1 MILDDYRGTWEDEDI
16 SELRKLTREFI
27 ANEIT
32 PHQERFAQQHRVD
45 RNVWRKAGQ
54 AGLLCIS
61 VPEEYGGGG
70 GDFRHEAVV
79 LHEQGL
85 AFDDAWGYSVHS
97 SICAHYILE
106 YGTEEQKK
114 AWLPKLA
121 SGEYVAAI
129 AMTEPGTGS
138 DLQAVRTKA
147 VRDGDEW
154 VINGSKTF
162 ITNGTHC
169 DLVIIVARTSDE
181 PGAKGISLIVAE
193 VGGEDVVGESGT
205 WAPGFER
212 GRVLDKMGMRG
223 QDTRELFFTDMRVP
237 VGNVLGGEAGEGKG
251 FYQLMNQLPQ
261 ERLAIAVGGAGVA
274 EAAVRAGIAY
284 AKDREAFG
292 VPIVKFQNTKFVL
305 AEASTEALAV
315 RTFVDHAIAEHTAGE
330 LSTEKASAA
339 KYWATDMQNTIV
351 DKVLQVFG
359 GYGFMNEYP
368 IARAYASSRVQ
379 KIYGGTNEIMKEL
392 IGRGL

>member
-1 MILDDYRGTWEDEDI
+1 M
-16 SELRKLTREFI
+16 
-27 ANEIT
+27 
-32 PHQERFAQQHRVD
+32 
-45 RNVWRKAGQ
+45 
-54 AGLLCIS
+54 
-61 VPEEYGGGG
+61 PEEYGGGG
-70 GDFRHEAVV
+70 DDFRHEAVV

-121 SGEYVAAI
+121 CGEYVAAI

-147 VRDGDEW
+147 VRNGDEW

-223 QDTRELFFTDMRVP
+223 QDTRELFFTNMRVP
-237 VGNVLGGEAGEGKG
+237 VGNVLGGEAGAGKG

-274 EAAVRAGIAY
+274 EAAVRAGIEY
-284 AKDREAFG
+284 AKDREAYG
-292 VPIVKFQNTKFVL
+292 LPIVKFQNTKFVL

-315 RTFVDHAIAEHTAGE
+315 RTFVDHAIAEHTSGE
-330 LSTEKASAA
+330 LSTEKASTA

-351 DKVLQVFG
+351 DKVLQIFG
-359 GYGFMNEYP
+359 RYGFMNEYP
-368 IARAYASSRVQ
+368 IVRAYASSRVQ
-379 KIYGGTNEIMKEL
+379 TIYGGTNEIMKEL
-392 IGRGL
+392 IDRGL